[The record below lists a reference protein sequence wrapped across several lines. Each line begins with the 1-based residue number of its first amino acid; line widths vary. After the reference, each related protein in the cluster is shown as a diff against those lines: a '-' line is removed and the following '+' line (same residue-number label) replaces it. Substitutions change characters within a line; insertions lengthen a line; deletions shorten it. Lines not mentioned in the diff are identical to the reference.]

1 MSFTVKQDSVIMGV
15 TEFRN
20 NIPNLLKKHKTD
32 EEIIITNRDK
42 PLGVLIDFAKYQ
54 KIQEIM
60 EYAEDFILTQMVEKG
75 KKHKGKNT
83 SLEAL
88 EKEYGI

>member
-1 MSFTVKQDSVIMGV
+1 MSFTVKKDSVIMGV

-20 NIPNLLKKHKTD
+20 NIPNLLKKDHTD

-54 KIQEIM
+54 KLQEIM
-60 EYAEDFILTQMVEKG
+60 EYAEDFVLSKMVKGG
-75 KKHKGKNT
+75 KKHKGKNV
-83 SLEAL
+83 SLKTL